1 MEFSAGY
8 SHVKAGWL
16 AQVWDVNENIIWESK
31 KAYKTMAKAESVAAK
46 KIRSTF
52 INLFADGQS

>member
-1 MEFSAGY
+1 MEFTAGY

-16 AQVWDVNENIIWESK
+16 AQVWDVNDHIVWESK
-31 KAYKTMAKAESVAAK
+31 KAYKSAGKAESVAAK

-52 INLFADGQS
+52 VNLFDDGQ